1 MTPRPPPASC
11 APPWRGSPL
20 GRRSRKRSAGGGT
33 AAAPARPAAPPAARP
48 PRRSATEKDAAVRS
62 ALRPYGPGERPL
74 TIKISIALCV
84 FGFLA
89 LAIGSATGVL
99 DVRQDQRFGLIAS
112 LVILA
117 VAAAGLWRMKY
128 WAALGLQAILLLN
141 ILAGFLF
148 LLRASSAKGFLIA
161 FLMIVPA
168 GFLGYK
174 LIRTMAR
181 MQMPERP
188 GARRV

>member
-1 MTPRPPPASC
+1 
-11 APPWRGSPL
+11 L

-33 AAAPARPAAPPAARP
+33 AAAPARPAARP
-48 PRRSATEKDAAVRS
+48 PRRSAAEKDTAVRS
-62 ALRPYGPGERPL
+62 ELRPYRPGERPL

-84 FGFLA
+84 FGILV

-99 DVRQDQRFGLIAS
+99 DVHRDQRFGLLAS

-148 LLRASSAKGFLIA
+148 LLRASSVKGFLIA